1 MSPRWL
7 WSLSWC
13 TFSSFHRLHSVF
25 VISRWIVSVNLAFV
39 RLILLWYPHLMIILH
54 KFVEC
59 RNCVALWH
67 CGLCGLPQ
75 NRATLDR
82 DVLQY
87 LPDSVSGQAFHTH
100 LSIVWGAAFDE
111 GHLNDNLY
119 HCDKPSSKK
128 HYKDCF
134 VCIINHENTPIQ
146 IVFCVKRSNTHFNV
160 SELKNENGDFVL

>member
-1 MSPRWL
+1 MFLWTWL
-7 WSLSWC
+7 LFDWYSYDILISWL
-13 TFSSFHRLHSVF
+13 FFISSGNVVIVF
-25 VISRWIVSVNLAFV
+25 
-39 RLILLWYPHLMIILH
+39 
-54 KFVEC
+54 
-59 RNCVALWH
+59 ALWH
-67 CGLCGLPQ
+67 CGLCGRPQ

-87 LPDSVSGQAFHTH
+87 LPDSVSCQVFHTH
-100 LSIVWGAAFDE
+100 LSFVWGAAFDE

-160 SELKNENGDFVL
+160 SKL

>member
-1 MSPRWL
+1 MFLWTWL
-7 WSLSWC
+7 LFDWYSYDILISWL
-13 TFSSFHRLHSVF
+13 FF
-25 VISRWIVSVNLAFV
+25 ISSVNVVIVF
-39 RLILLWYPHLMIILH
+39 
-54 KFVEC
+54 
-59 RNCVALWH
+59 ALWH
-67 CGLCGLPQ
+67 CGLCELPQ
-75 NRATLDR
+75 NRATLDQ
-82 DVLQY
+82 DVLHY
-87 LPDSVSGQAFHTH
+87 LPDSVSCQPFHTH